1 MEKYLAIAEILAYVR
16 RNRAPLTIL
25 PPDAVPHDEADG
37 YRVQDALH
45 NLLSPDFGLQVGYK
59 IGCTSAVMQQYLGIS
74 HPCAGGLYMSG
85 VHAAGTSLRYSDYVH
100 VGVECEIAVQL
111 ANDLMPSG
119 EPFTADDVAS
129 AIDAY
134 RPAIEI
140 VDDRYADWRSM
151 DAPTLIADDFFAA
164 GCVLGGPVARD
175 QAPDLLSVIGRAVV
189 NGKEVGRGNGSDVLG
204 HPHRALAWLAN
215 HLADRG
221 KMLRAG
227 DFVLTGSLVQTAW
240 LNAGDHVRM
249 ELLGLGSV
257 EVDFKS

>member
-1 MEKYLAIAEILAYVR
+1 
-16 RNRAPLTIL
+16 
-25 PPDAVPHDEADG
+25 
-37 YRVQDALH
+37 
-45 NLLSPDFGLQVGYK
+45 
-59 IGCTSAVMQQYLGIS
+59 
-74 HPCAGGLYMSG
+74 MSG
-85 VHAAGTSLRYSDYVH
+85 VHAAGTSLRYNDYVH

-111 ANDLMPSG
+111 ASDLMPSG
-119 EPFTADDVAS
+119 EPFTADDVAT

-134 RPAIEI
+134 HPAIEI

-164 GCVLGGPVARD
+164 GCVLGAPVARGK
-175 QAPDLLSVIGRAVV
+175 APDLLSVIGRAVV
-189 NGKEVGRGNGSDVLG
+189 NGIGSGARQWRRCSWSSTSCTGYGLPTISQPD
-204 HPHRALAWLAN
+204 
-215 HLADRG
+215 D